1 MKTHVLPRPHNYIL
15 VLMPIAY
22 VECEDLLIS
31 TYVYTNLCIL
41 ETICIFE
48 HRDNYG
54 PGANMLLHFH
64 NLQYK

>member
-1 MKTHVLPRPHNYIL
+1 
-15 VLMPIAY
+15 MPIAY
-22 VECEDLLIS
+22 AECEDLLIS
-31 TYVYTNLCIL
+31 AYFYTNLCIL